1 MKSHFKPLKSQSNLW
16 LGTLFASGIFMS
28 ALLFFE
34 GISASRGP
42 TSFYYLKFPLFPLG
56 TRCAFK
62 DHGAFFYGSV
72 ALWLSSRDVDFI
84 KQIKGKNMS
93 EWNIKA
99 RLSSVF
105 LVARRHRLHLLT
117 ASQRE
122 SEEITKT
129 GFYFT
134 PSSSLT
140 FPFQCG
146 HDGCSVTDLICLFHL
161 AL

>member
-1 MKSHFKPLKSQSNLW
+1 MIRRIVCQLNFHECPSVLRKVLAHPEDFILLSEVPAVTVGSSLLIQGPHSSPRRLFLW
-16 LGTLFASGIFMS
+16 LLCIVT
-28 ALLFFE
+28 
-34 GISASRGP
+34 
-42 TSFYYLKFPLFPLG
+42 
-56 TRCAFK
+56 
-62 DHGAFFYGSV
+62 V
-72 ALWLSSRDVDFI
+72 SSRDVDFI

-93 EWNIKA
+93 EWNIKT
-99 RLSSVF
+99 RLSSAS

-134 PSSSLT
+134 PSPSLR